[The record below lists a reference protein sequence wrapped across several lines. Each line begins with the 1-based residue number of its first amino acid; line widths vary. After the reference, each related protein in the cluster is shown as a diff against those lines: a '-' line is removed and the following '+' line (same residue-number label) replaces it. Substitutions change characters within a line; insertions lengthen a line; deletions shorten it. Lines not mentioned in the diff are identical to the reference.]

1 MAETAGF
8 WLKMGL
14 WGFLI
19 FGVLFLVGGIFWLMM
34 LIHALSNPI
43 PNKIMWVA
51 VIFFISLV
59 GAIIYY
65 FVIKRKCVAVFV
77 PPVVTQTVP
86 NTSPVPTAPTIQSS
100 IPTVPVR
107 PTAPVA
113 PAMQSAIPIVS
124 VDPTVP
130 MQPSTPLN
138 THPIPTEIPTSVVIP
153 PLVPVIPTPPTV
165 PPAPPV
171 APVAPSLPTL

>member
-86 NTSPVPTAPTIQSS
+86 NTSPVPTHQATQASAPVYPSPISTDIPTPVVPSPTPVEPTSS
-100 IPTVPVR
+100 TLISPLAPTVPAN
-107 PTAPVA
+107 PP
-113 PAMQSAIPIVS
+113 SSIV
-124 VDPTVP
+124 
-130 MQPSTPLN
+130 L
-138 THPIPTEIPTSVVIP
+138 
-153 PLVPVIPTPPTV
+153 
-165 PPAPPV
+165 
-171 APVAPSLPTL
+171 